1 MVLNLRLF
9 NLSRVGVGV
18 VQILVIE
25 LSLGGTQ
32 LSQQSLDVVLGNL
45 AYFLRLLLNAES
57 RYLQQ
62 GCG

>member
-1 MVLNLRLF
+1 MVLNLRFF
-9 NLSRVGVGV
+9 NLTRVGVGV

-45 AYFLRLLLNAES
+45 AYFLGLLLNA
-57 RYLQQ
+57 
-62 GCG
+62 

>member
-9 NLSRVGVGV
+9 NLSRVGVGG

-57 RYLQQ
+57 RSLQQ